1 MKWNLSL
8 KNVMLVSCLIAFG
21 CQKLDRPVM
30 GDYPPDANPPGGPLK
45 FYAAM
50 DEKNVDSIKAN
61 YGTFNDASITDGGV
75 SGKAAQFDGSKNG
88 FINYPSANDFGS
100 ASDFTVSFWMSI
112 ALDQKNHQNAT
123 GVLAF
128 SNTKNFWGNITVFLE
143 HETSTSDSMPLKMH
157 FNAANNGD
165 NWQAAGYTD
174 NKRLPKMYDGQWHN
188 VVITYHAADS
198 VYTLYRDGAQFDQ
211 MTMNPA
217 IKFENASQLILG
229 GFQQAAGVNGNYSE
243 NTWMSGYP
251 GKLDNIRL
259 YGETLSAAD
268 VEAIYAN
275 KE

>member
-1 MKWNLSL
+1 M
-8 KNVMLVSCLIAFG
+8 
-21 CQKLDRPVM
+21 
-30 GDYPPDANPPGGPLK
+30 
-45 FYAAM
+45 
-50 DEKNVDSIKAN
+50 
-61 YGTFNDASITDGGV
+61 
-75 SGKAAQFDGSKNG
+75 
-88 FINYPSANDFGS
+88 
-100 ASDFTVSFWMSI
+100 SFWMSI

-198 VYTLYRDGAQFDQ
+198 VYTLYRDGVQFDQ